1 MAARLSDDYLAGWYE
16 KISNGTEAD
25 ESPEGRAP
33 GVMPAMK
40 DALTREQIWL
50 AVTYLTSDERPGK
63 EVSR

>member
-1 MAARLSDDYLAGWYE
+1 
-16 KISNGTEAD
+16 
-25 ESPEGRAP
+25 
-33 GVMPAMK
+33 MK